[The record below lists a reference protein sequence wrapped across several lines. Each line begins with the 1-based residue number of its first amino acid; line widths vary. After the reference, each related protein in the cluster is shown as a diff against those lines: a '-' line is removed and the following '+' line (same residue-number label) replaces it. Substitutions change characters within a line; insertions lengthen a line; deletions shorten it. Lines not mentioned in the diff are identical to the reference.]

1 MDRKRII
8 ELSRRARAEAERENK
23 KPESQKG
30 TAPQIDKKN
39 WKKTLAVEW
48 LWFLLTL
55 LVSWL
60 VSNILEFYIPVGIG
74 LLTMI
79 IFGLVYVV
87 RLTSWAI
94 TQAGKE

>member
-8 ELSRRARAEAERENK
+8 ELSRRARAEAERENT

-30 TAPQIDKKN
+30 TASQKSTKK

-48 LWFLLTL
+48 LWLLLTL

-60 VSNILEFYIPVGIG
+60 VSNILEFYFPVGIG
-74 LLTMI
+74 LLTII